1 MSQSL
6 HDFHSNA
13 IAMWAMREH
22 EVGDMVQHFQTGR
35 SGTVTAVHADGLH
48 IYIKFDLFNP
58 DGWKY
63 NNDGWNEVRKRNV
76 FIVTM
81 KRGSKWQ
88 PRWNVGPS
96 EVEASKRA
104 RLQ

>member
-1 MSQSL
+1 MSQSI
-6 HDFHSNA
+6 HER
-13 IAMWAMREH
+13 WAVRER

-48 IYIKFDLFNP
+48 IYIKFDLFNA

-63 NNDGWNEVRKRNV
+63 NNDGWNELRKKKT

-81 KRGSKWQ
+81 EAGSKWQ

-96 EVEASKRA
+96 EMEASKRA